1 MNTRSLPAS
10 VLAVLAAALI
20 GAAVPMPRA
29 FAAQSPTTDVKIR
42 LMSEALRAR
51 DAGDLAGARKALD
64 QLTSLSPGDPAV
76 QKLRS
81 EIEAQA
87 VTQQN
92 SLAQREVA
100 RKAAQAAPAPT
111 PAPANPTPAPQMIDV
126 RIPDPGQPAVPS
138 AAEIEADALARAET
152 ARITQLIGDGE
163 VQLATLRRQ
172 VRDGRAEEAIATAD
186 AAIGSLPSNSLT
198 QKLIADLKKEKATA
212 LLDRAQAALKRGD
225 IAAARTAVM
234 MHGQI
239 APASSRSQG
248 IERQITRAESVP
260 VVAAVDP
267 VFAAD
272 RAASAQLIAKGRAQ
286 YVAGDLDGAQ
296 ETFRAIE
303 AQEPDNTVA
312 KGFLLR
318 IAEEKTETGALNR
331 EKTRAQL
338 LEEVAKS
345 WQRPG
350 IFQERTREP
359 SVVEAAGPLLQKLNQ
374 IVVPEFVF
382 SRAPLADLTNNLGE
396 ISAAYDTT
404 GTTPKGVNFVLQD
417 ASGKNPLVSISL
429 RGLSLKRVLDLV
441 TQQVGYQYEVQAD
454 AVIIRPGGETTTLE
468 TQFFAVT
475 RATVLRMTGMSSSSG
490 ATATRDQ
497 ATGSGGETSVS
508 GGEAA
513 SMRAFLQQAGV
524 SFTVEGSSL
533 AYDGSAIIVTQTPRN
548 IERIRNILARYNDV
562 RQVEIEAKF
571 MEVQEG
577 ALEELGVSWNLSR
590 RGVARVNPNT
600 GAPILDSSGRQIF
613 DPQET
618 YTSGGVARSLIGAF
632 PSTSNANALVIKDPA
647 ITNSETDPNQTSGQL
662 RVPVSPTSVP
672 GAVQLAATANALAN
686 IVGFVG
692 EFDVSAAVRALSQKQ
707 GTDLLSS
714 PKLTVLSGNP
724 ANITVAQELRYPQSY
739 GEIQSQVGTGAV
751 AGGAA
756 GVTITAGTPQEF
768 TMRNVGV
775 ELKVTPTVEE
785 DDYSISLDLNPRV
798 TEFEGFVEYGGP
810 SVAISGSTTVTV
822 PPGFYQPIFSVRDIS
837 TKVTIWD
844 GATLVMGGLTREE
857 VKKVTTRFPSS
868 ATSRSSAGCSAPRA
882 KAPRSAICS
891 SS

>member
-1 MNTRSLPAS
+1 
-10 VLAVLAAALI
+10 
-20 GAAVPMPRA
+20 
-29 FAAQSPTTDVKIR
+29 
-42 LMSEALRAR
+42 
-51 DAGDLAGARKALD
+51 
-64 QLTSLSPGDPAV
+64 
-76 QKLRS
+76 
-81 EIEAQA
+81 
-87 VTQQN
+87 
-92 SLAQREVA
+92 
-100 RKAAQAAPAPT
+100 
-111 PAPANPTPAPQMIDV
+111 MIDV
-126 RIPDPGQPAVPS
+126 RIPDPGQTAVPS

-152 ARITQLIGDGE
+152 ARITQLVADGE

-172 VRDGRAEEAIATAD
+172 VRDGRSEEAIATAD

-225 IAAARTAVM
+225 LAAARTAVM

-239 APASSRSQG
+239 APSSSRSQG

-350 IFQERTREP
+350 IFQERAREA

-404 GTTPKGVNFVLQD
+404 GTSPKGVNFVLQD

-475 RATVLRMTGMSSSSG
+475 RATVLRMTGMSSS
-490 ATATRDQ
+490 AVRPRPVILINLPVPAAARPT
-497 ATGSGGETSVS
+497 VS

-524 SFTVEGSSL
+524 SFRSRAARWPTTVPRSS
-533 AYDGSAIIVTQTPRN
+533 SRRRPRN

-590 RGVARVNPNT
+590 RGVAQVNPTT
-600 GAPILDSSGRQIF
+600 GAPILDSERPADLRSAGNLHQRRCHPFADRRVPEHVERQRSRDQGPGDHQF
-613 DPQET
+613 GYRPQADLR
-618 YTSGGVARSLIGAF
+618 SVARAG
-632 PSTSNANALVIKDPA
+632 
-647 ITNSETDPNQTSGQL
+647 L
-662 RVPVSPTSVP
+662 RPSVP

-724 ANITVAQELRYPQSY
+724 ANITVAQDSVTRKATVKSRARSAPAPSPAARRASPSPRARRRNLRC
-739 GEIQSQVGTGAV
+739 
-751 AGGAA
+751 
-756 GVTITAGTPQEF
+756 
-768 TMRNVGV
+768 
-775 ELKVTPTVEE
+775 
-785 DDYSISLDLNPRV
+785 
-798 TEFEGFVEYGGP
+798 
-810 SVAISGSTTVTV
+810 
-822 PPGFYQPIFSVRDIS
+822 
-837 TKVTIWD
+837 
-844 GATLVMGGLTREE
+844 
-857 VKKVTTRFPSS
+857 
-868 ATSRSSAGCSAPRA
+868 ATSAS
-882 KAPRSAICS
+882 K
-891 SS
+891 